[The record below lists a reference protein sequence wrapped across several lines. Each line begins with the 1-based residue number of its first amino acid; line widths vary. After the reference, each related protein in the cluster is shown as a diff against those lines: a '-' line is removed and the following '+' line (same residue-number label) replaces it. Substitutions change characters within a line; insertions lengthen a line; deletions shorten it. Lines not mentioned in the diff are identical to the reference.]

1 MRKHLEIGRAER
13 SGDRIAR
20 SLDHRIAR
28 CASALL
34 LIAIA
39 CSGNKASGVDPQTD
53 SSSTAPV
60 TIQVTNNHGYPV
72 EISVAGQ
79 GISYRL
85 GTVLPG
91 GNSKFELRA
100 GTVGHGPI
108 DLIARGRPG
117 EQPYRAGGLMLN
129 PGDIVDFDIATHMLN
144 SMATVRPRRDS

>member
-1 MRKHLEIGRAER
+1 VKILRA
-13 SGDRIAR
+13 G
-20 SLDHRIAR
+20 LVLLTLG
-28 CASALL
+28 CA
-34 LIAIA
+34 
-39 CSGNKASGVDPQTD
+39 NKQTGAVDPDAD
-53 SSSTAPV
+53 SASTAPV
-60 TIQVTNNHGYPV
+60 TIHVTNNHGYPV